1 MSLRSHSPH
10 RVGSSA
16 VAPLLI
22 LRLDALDIGAPKR
35 SRGGHYG
42 LVNNSSNPIKLV
54 ALSRLVRS
62 ADEANLSAI
71 AASAAGEALFAAL
84 RRVTLEVAVAS
95 GRANHLNANQVLT
108 LYNTPASAIHSQQL
122 YAQQLSLP
130 SKLPHP
136 FAKQLLDV
144 LLEAIGAARA
154 TNEGK
159 GAIEL
164 LLSHGQPLAST
175 DAFDA
180 LAASIG
186 NTMSTHIPPMPLAP
200 LLPLPSAPSPPP
212 PPPPPAPP
220 PAPPPSMPPP
230 PMPPT
235 AIDPSTSLAVN
246 FHRRLAARWGRP
258 PTPDDTEQ
266 IGTAMDESL
275 IVMDV
280 SDVEVRRRLVN
291 GPVLAALAHAAA
303 AQLWACALEALE
315 RELATASE
323 VADALRSASSATAAV
338 LFVDGLGL

>member
-1 MSLRSHSPH
+1 M
-10 RVGSSA
+10 A
-16 VAPLLI
+16 TPLLV
-22 LRLDALDIGAPKR
+22 LRLNALDIGATKR
-35 SRGGHYG
+35 GRTGHYG
-42 LVNNSSNPIKLV
+42 LVNNSSSPIKLV

-62 ADEANLSAI
+62 ADVSNLEDI
-71 AASAAGEALFAAL
+71 ADSAAGRALLAAL

-108 LYNTPASAIHSQQL
+108 LFNTPASAIHSQQL

-136 FAKQLLDV
+136 FARQLLDV

-154 TNEGK
+154 TNDGTR
-159 GAIEL
+159 AIEL

-186 NTMSTHIPPMPLAP
+186 NTMATQIPPMPLAP
-200 LLPLPSAPSPPP
+200 LLSLPSAPSPPP
-212 PPPPPAPP
+212 PAPPPPPPPPA
-220 PAPPPSMPPP
+220 PPSMPPP

-246 FHRRLAARWGRP
+246 FHRRLTARWGRP
-258 PTPDDTEQ
+258 LTPDDTEL

-280 SDVEVRRRLVN
+280 SGVEVRRRLVD
-291 GPVLAALAHAAA
+291 GPVLAALANAAA
-303 AQLWACALEALE
+303 AQLWACGLEVLG
-315 RELATASE
+315 RDLATASE
-323 VADALRSASSATAAV
+323 VADALRSASAATATV